1 MQTPQA
7 SVAAAVARH
16 RKPCTEGGD
25 HRFTSPPITNG
36 VLRRAIASVSTLAIG
51 ALLAGSQAV
60 AQPQRLIADAP
71 DPVRPT
77 RTDIEAAC
85 PAIADLLHREL
96 ASSVLLQ
103 GRRGTVHV
111 QFDWQGGGVRDVMA
125 RGGPAEYRQPIRRA
139 LHSVT
144 CVHGLD
150 GDRFAF
156 AIRFDPDADADTDP
170 LQPQRQAQRQ
180 AP

>member
-16 RKPCTEGGD
+16 RKLCTEGGD
-25 HRFTSPPITNG
+25 HCLTSPPITDRL
-36 VLRRAIASVSTLAIG
+36 LRRAIASVSTMAVG
-51 ALLAGSQAV
+51 ALLASSQAV
-60 AQPQRLIADAP
+60 AQPQRLIVDAP
-71 DPVRPT
+71 DPGRPT

-85 PAIADLLHREL
+85 PAIADLLQREL

-103 GRRGTVHV
+103 GKRGTVHV

-156 AIRFDPDADADTDP
+156 AIRFDPDADADAEP
-170 LQPQRQAQRQ
+170 VQPRRL
-180 AP
+180 APRSAP

>member
-16 RKPCTEGGD
+16 RTHCTKGGD
-25 HRFTSPPITNG
+25 RCLTSPPIMNR
-36 VLRRAIASVSTLAIG
+36 VLRRTIASVSSLAVG
-51 ALLAGSQAV
+51 ALLASSQAV
-60 AQPQRLIADAP
+60 AQPQRLIVDAP
-71 DPVRPT
+71 APGRPT
-77 RTDIEAAC
+77 RTDLEAAC
-85 PAIADLLHREL
+85 PAIADLLQREL
-96 ASSVLLQ
+96 APSVLLQ
-103 GRRGTVHV
+103 GKPGTVHV

-144 CVHGLD
+144 CAHALD

-156 AIRFDPDADADTDP
+156 AIRFDPDTDTDADP
-170 LQPQRQAQRQ
+170 VQPQRLAQRR